1 MIFEFFKRSLLVVL
15 GILVTVYM
23 VRVLDSRNQI
33 PLEPEHLIQLDR
45 DYDVDRDGVI
55 NWQAY
60 RSLERDLAE
69 DLDQQL
75 AERSRNTSRINR
87 HHINNPLRQV
97 EKNWNYSQLL
107 EPQQV
112 SGVAVLVH
120 GLTDSPYSVRATAE
134 IFQQQ
139 GYITYAPRLPGHGY
153 NVGSL
158 SSRDRRDWM
167 AIVEMTIQEA
177 IKNQQPGQPF
187 ILGGY
192 STGAALAIKY
202 AMDCEAMQT
211 PCPDKLL
218 LISPALQITPFAVF
232 AHIHK
237 LVSWIPYLQQFQWN
251 SLAPEIDLY
260 KFSSFPKNPGW
271 DSYQLSNEL
280 FSGMTESRLP
290 PMLVFQSIVDA
301 TVSTPAVMRFMLN
314 VQPNH
319 HQVVFYDFNRYQ
331 VYTELF
337 LTKFEAAAYFLA
349 MAPTSLDITLISNT
363 SASTQQVSAYQIFP
377 EEPGFQKSPIGL
389 SWPKAVYSLS
399 HIALPFAPLDT
410 AYGEVGTAISR
421 ARPLGER
428 NVLSISPDYFQRLRY
443 NPFFDYQASRIKS
456 WLTNEVR
463 NGS

>member
-1 MIFEFFKRSLLVVL
+1 MILELFKRSLLVAL
-15 GILVTVYM
+15 SILVTVYM
-23 VRVLDSRNQI
+23 VRALDSRNQI
-33 PLEPEHLIQLDR
+33 PLEPEHIIQLDR
-45 DYDVDRDGVI
+45 DYDADQDGLI
-55 NWQAY
+55 TWQEY
-60 RSLERDLAE
+60 QSLEMDLAK

-75 AERSRNTSRINR
+75 AERSLSASRVNR
-87 HHINNPLRQV
+87 HHFNNPLRQA
-97 EKNWNYSQLL
+97 EINWNYSQLL
-107 EPQQV
+107 KPQQV
-112 SGVAVLVH
+112 SGVAVLLH

-158 SSRDRRDWM
+158 GSRDRRDWM
-167 AIVEMTIQEA
+167 AIVEITIREA
-177 IKNQQPGQPF
+177 IKNQQPGQPL

-202 AMDCEAMQT
+202 AMDCEAMQS

-218 LISPALQITPFAVF
+218 LISPALAVTPFAMF
-232 AHIHK
+232 GHLHR
-237 LVSWIPYLQQFQWN
+237 LVSWIPYFQQFQWN
-251 SLAPEIDLY
+251 SLTPEIDPY

-271 DSYQLSNEL
+271 DSHQLSNEL
-280 FSGMTESRLP
+280 FSRMTESKFP
-290 PMLVFQSIVDA
+290 PILVFQSIVDA
-301 TVSTPAVMRFMLN
+301 TASTPAVMKFMLN

-319 HQVVFYDFNRYQ
+319 HQVVFYDFNRYE

-337 LTKFEAAAYFLA
+337 LTNFETEAYFLTK
-349 MAPTSLDITLISNT
+349 APTSLDITLISNT

-377 EEPGFQKSPIGL
+377 ETLGYQRSPTGL
-389 SWPKAVYSLS
+389 SWPRAVCSLS
-399 HIALPFAPLDT
+399 HIALPFSPLDT
-410 AYGEVGTAISR
+410 SYGEVGTAISR

-456 WLTNEVR
+456 WLADEPR
-463 NGS
+463 